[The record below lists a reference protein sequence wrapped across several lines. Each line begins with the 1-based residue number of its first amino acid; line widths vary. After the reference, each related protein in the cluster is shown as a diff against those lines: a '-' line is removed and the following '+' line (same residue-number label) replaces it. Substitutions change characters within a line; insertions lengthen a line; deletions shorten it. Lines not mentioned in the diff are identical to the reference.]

1 MAALRHGEAVMLSA
15 IIARLNSIP
24 GLNGLVSLGVPA
36 QMESLGSAPH
46 VWITDVSESGGA
58 SPILGPVRQVI
69 SFSMEV
75 TCGASTATAM
85 MEARDQVRAA
95 LVGFQADEG
104 SDPVVFVGGRI
115 DFTDHGWSLW
125 RDEYRTGY
133 YYQAH

>member
-1 MAALRHGEAVMLSA
+1 MLSA

-36 QMESLGSAPH
+36 QMEALGNAPH
-46 VWITDVSESGGA
+46 VWITDVAESGTP
-58 SPILGPVRQVI
+58 SPILGPVRQAI
-69 SFSMEV
+69 SFNMEV
-75 TCGASTATAM
+75 TCGASTAAAM

-95 LVGFQADEG
+95 LVGFQADAG
-104 SDPVVFVGGRI
+104 ADPMVYVAGRI
-115 DFTDHGWSLW
+115 DFTDPGWSLW